1 MAARSPF
8 AVALFRR
15 VTAGDGEGGAAAVP
29 IEQTLPPEVWITL
42 PTERATSG
50 RIRASAG
57 RARAGPATNLEFV
70 VIIGITR
77 R

>member
-8 AVALFRR
+8 AGALVRR
-15 VTAGDGEGGAAAVP
+15 VTAGDGEGGVAAAGP

-42 PTERATSG
+42 PTERTTSG

-57 RARAGPATNLEFV
+57 RARAGPATNL
-70 VIIGITR
+70 
-77 R
+77 

>member
-15 VTAGDGEGGAAAVP
+15 VTAGAGEGGVAAAGP

-42 PTERATSG
+42 PTERTTSG

-57 RARAGPATNLEFV
+57 RARAGPATSV
-70 VIIGITR
+70 
-77 R
+77 